1 MALCLWA
8 SVYALVASSSLR
20 ALLAFSQ
27 SSAASVGGVMLPDQ
41 WSWLWERWWWG
52 SPLEMLLPSQ
62 HSPRTKYPPAEG
74 VPLACEVEA

>member
-8 SVYALVASSSLR
+8 SLDALVASSSLR

-27 SSAASVGGVMLPDQ
+27 SSAASVGRVTLPD
-41 WSWLWERWWWG
+41 LVVTAMERWWWG
-52 SPLEMLLPSQ
+52 SPLGMLQPSQ
-62 HSPRTKYPPAEG
+62 HSPGMKYPLAEG